1 MKAAQIVQPNQCK
14 TIETAVPHPGNG
26 EVLIRV
32 KASGICGTDVHIFRG
47 EYMGTYPVIPGHE
60 FAGEV
65 VEIGAGISRFKVG
78 DRVAV
83 EPNIACDNCANCL
96 NNRQNF
102 CLNWKAVGVTL
113 PGGMAEY
120 VLAPEK
126 AVFNIGN
133 LPYEQGAF
141 VEPLSCV
148 LHGIVRAAPE
158 LADRVAILGAG
169 PIGCLLLQAIRLRG
183 ACEVTM
189 VDKNPA
195 RLESARTLGADAC
208 LESLDLLSPDTYD
221 LVVDAT
227 GSVKVMSRSLDFA
240 RYGGKVL
247 LFGVPP
253 AGQNLSVEAFPI
265 FRKGLT
271 ILSSFTSVRNSQQ
284 AVALLASGRIQVAGL
299 ISHRLPLEDFQHGI
313 ELIEGGLENV
323 RKVMILP
330 EK

>member
-1 MKAAQIVQPNQCK
+1 
-14 TIETAVPHPGNG
+14 
-26 EVLIRV
+26 
-32 KASGICGTDVHIFRG
+32 
-47 EYMGTYPVIPGHE
+47 MGTYPVIPGHE
-60 FAGEV
+60 FGGEV
-65 VEIGAGISRFKVG
+65 VETGAGISRFKCG

-102 CLNWKAVGVTL
+102 CLNWKAIGVTL
-113 PGGMAEY
+113 PGGMAEF
-120 VLAPEK
+120 VVAPEK
-126 AVFNIGN
+126 AVFHIGN
-133 LPYEQGAF
+133 LPFEEGAF

-148 LHGIVRAAPE
+148 LHGVGRADPE

-169 PIGCLLLQAIRLRG
+169 PIGCLLLQVIRLRG

-189 VDKNPA
+189 VDKNPS
-195 RLESARTLGADAC
+195 RLESARALGADAC
-208 LESLDLLSPDTYD
+208 LESLDQLKPDYFD

-227 GSVKVMSRSLDFA
+227 GSVKVMSRAIDFA

-253 AGQNLSVEAFPI
+253 AGQNMSVEAFPI

-284 AVALLASGRIQVAGL
+284 AVDLLVSGRIHVAEL

-323 RKVMILP
+323 RKVMIFP
-330 EK
+330 EQ